1 MLREMLVISALN
13 VFLAFATGFALAS
26 GEEDAPQPDQAQKQ
40 QQDYASPLMTEQEL
54 IEQRAKMHAA
64 KTADEQ
70 EQILEE
76 HHARMK
82 EQSQGAW

>member
-26 GEEDAPQPDQAQKQ
+26 GEEDAPQPDQAQEQ
-40 QQDYASPLMTEQEL
+40 QQNDASQMMM
-54 IEQRAKMHAA
+54 K
-64 KTADEQ
+64 Q
-70 EQILEE
+70 EQIIEK